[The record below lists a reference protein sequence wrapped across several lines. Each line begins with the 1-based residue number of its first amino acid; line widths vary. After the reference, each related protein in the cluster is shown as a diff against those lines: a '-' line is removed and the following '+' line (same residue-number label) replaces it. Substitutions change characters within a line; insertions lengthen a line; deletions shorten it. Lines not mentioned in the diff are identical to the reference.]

1 MFQREHHRR
10 IARVLER
17 LDGELLGRHHCLFGG
32 GTAIALRYGEF
43 RESVDL
49 DFLVSDLEGYREL
62 RQMIR
67 RQSGLK
73 ALWRTDG
80 ISLPEER
87 EPLAD
92 QYGILARVMVDEV
105 AVKFEI
111 VLEGRIELASP
122 GPEDRMCG
130 IACLTLDDM
139 ACSKLLANSD
149 RWNDDSVFNR
159 DVLDLA
165 HLPLSPPILEGAI
178 AKAEQAYGE
187 AIRSDL
193 LKAVTAGGWLQ
204 RAAQSRVPPSRVSD
218 RLSVRSD
225 DGWAQTEIPEYCG

>member
-10 IARVLER
+10 IARVLEQ
-17 LDGELLGRHHCLFGG
+17 LDGELLRRHHCLFGG
-32 GTAIALRYGEF
+32 GTAIALLYGEF

-49 DFLVSDLEGYREL
+49 DFLVSDREGYRGL
-62 RQMIR
+62 RQSIR
-67 RQSGLK
+67 RQSSLK

-80 ISLPEER
+80 LPMNEER

-92 QYGILARVMVDEV
+92 QYGIRARVLVDEV

-122 GPEDRMCG
+122 SFEDQVCG
-130 IACLTLDDM
+130 ITCLTLGDM
-139 ACSKLLANSD
+139 ACGKLLANSD

-165 HLPLSPPILEGAI
+165 HLPLSAPVLEGAI

-193 LKAVTAGGWLQ
+193 EKALVRLKERTGWLDRCRQALAIEEPRALLWQKLSNLQ
-204 RAAQSRVPPSRVSD
+204 RLA
-218 RLSVRSD
+218 
-225 DGWAQTEIPEYCG
+225 GKG

>member
-10 IARVLER
+10 IARVLEQ
-17 LDGELLGRHHCLFGG
+17 LDGELLLRHHCLFGG
-32 GTAIALRYGEF
+32 GTAIALQYGEF

-49 DFLVSDLEGYREL
+49 DFLVSDREGYRGL

-67 RQSGLK
+67 QQSGLK
-73 ALWRTDG
+73 ALWH
-80 ISLPEER
+80 ISGLPPQEER

-92 QYGILARVMVDEV
+92 QYGIRARVMVDEV

-122 GPEDRMCG
+122 GPEDRVCG
-130 IACLTLDDM
+130 IACLTLGDM

-165 HLPLSPPILEGAI
+165 HLPLSPAVLEGAI
-178 AKAEQAYGE
+178 IKAEQAYGE

-193 LKAVTAGGWLQ
+193 AKAMGRLKERNGWLNRCRQALAIEEPRALLWQKLSNLQ
-204 RAAQSRVPPSRVSD
+204 RLAGR
-218 RLSVRSD
+218 
-225 DGWAQTEIPEYCG
+225 G